1 MLLRPKQV
9 ALLYS
14 WRLRSYADVALLLK
28 VAAAAGA
35 LLLAVGTPGEC
46 YGCFSDVAFIPMHC
60 TLDDRGLYC
69 FQWSPAVQ
77 HCAFIMSSAA
87 CAWLVAVQQGSRH

>member
-46 YGCFSDVAFIPMHC
+46 YGCFSDVAFIPVHAYLVTGGC
-60 TLDDRGLYC
+60 T
-69 FQWSPAVQ
+69 
-77 HCAFIMSSAA
+77 AFSGALQYSIVHS
-87 CAWLVAVQQGSRH
+87 